1 MGNRLNYY
9 KALKSIITGQQT
21 GTAYSYESFNT
32 HTGNSTRKI
41 SRSSQM
47 QKPVFVQCQNGQ
59 GTYFSKLCTFS
70 PLLAAECVHQ
80 FAANV
85 LMLETL
91 CSSWVWPLLTAHFI
105 PTSLPPHSKPAL
117 RGNNSVAKSV
127 YSQVTLLSYSK
138 INNNLVPTHLLV
150 SNMLFKIF

>member
-21 GTAYSYESFNT
+21 GTAYSYESFHT
-32 HTGNSTRKI
+32 HWQLHKKNITIITDAEQLSHFL
-41 SRSSQM
+41 SRYTTFIMCRNQFLSSARTD
-47 QKPVFVQCQNGQ
+47 KAH
-59 GTYFSKLCTFS
+59 TSAS
-70 PLLAAECVHQ
+70 
-80 FAANV
+80 V
-85 LMLETL
+85 LMLEIL
-91 CSSWVWPLLTAHFI
+91 CLSSVWPLLTAHFI

-117 RGNNSVAKSV
+117 RGNTSVAKSV

-138 INNNLVPTHLLV
+138 IKINLAPTHLLA